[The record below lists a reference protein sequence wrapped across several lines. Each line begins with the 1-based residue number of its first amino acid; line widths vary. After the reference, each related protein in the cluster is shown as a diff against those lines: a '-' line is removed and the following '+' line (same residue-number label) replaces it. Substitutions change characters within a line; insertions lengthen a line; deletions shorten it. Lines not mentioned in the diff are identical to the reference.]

1 MLREQRPIVGTRPS
15 AGNGSS
21 RLTGALL
28 SIICV
33 LCARAATPNGQTTQS
48 TSATPTLPGT
58 PLVSPATFSTCA
70 VPNKPSGVAWTQPRT
85 PDGSPRRVSGYL
97 GDGTGRPRTP
107 GTLAEFL
114 FPLGLPGETASDY
127 SVTVHSLAWSPDA
140 RYIAAMVHV
149 DTPTSTFYPYLIEV
163 ATGRKT
169 RVLLPSY
176 PHGAQVWPEDGPN
189 LVWSD

>member
-1 MLREQRPIVGTRPS
+1 M
-15 AGNGSS
+15 
-21 RLTGALL
+21 
-28 SIICV
+28 
-33 LCARAATPNGQTTQS
+33 LCACAATPNGQTTQS

-58 PLVSPATFSTCA
+58 PLVSPATF
-70 VPNKPSGVAWTQPRT
+70 PRVRSPT
-85 PDGSPRRVSGYL
+85 SPLALPGLSHGRPDGSPRRVSGYL